1 MGTGSSCC
9 QQQQL
14 EHVSNDESSEAKI
27 SQQKYDLTKEEKK
40 VKLPELPPNTVTFGA
55 PSILSSNRFGSAQH
69 LDGLTD
75 AHDLKGGYTHL
86 GGCND
91 GQQPHSNI
99 HEHDVQT
106 VRKFG
111 SELHPTNFPRSPRAD
126 GGTWQSLAGG
136 FDTFAGT
143 KITQGRSDVNTELP
157 GDTKNGISSHRAV
170 SSTVGALANPQME
183 AKKSAFFNPASGK
196 HFEKPLPEV
205 PHELSIS
212 REGRERPITYRPSID
227 DADNRNS
234 VVGRKS
240 SQTLG
245 VSGQALKLSRE
256 KRSSN
261 SMLGLLVD
269 VEEGHSNL
277 AGVTSQER
285 HLHPGHTRIENGH
298 KSTALDDIDKNFEL
312 SGIGAPM
319 TPNLNKPDQRYLE
332 QVLQDISQ
340 VG

>member
-40 VKLPELPPNTVTFGA
+40 GNLPPNTVTFGA

-69 LDGLTD
+69 IDGMTD
-75 AHDLKGGYTHL
+75 AHDFKAGYTHI
-86 GGCND
+86 GGHVE
-91 GQQPHSNI
+91 GQPAHSNI
-99 HEHDVQT
+99 HELDVQT

-111 SELHPTNFPRSPRAD
+111 SELHPNNLPRSPRAD
-126 GGTWQSLAGG
+126 GGTWQSIAGG

-143 KITQGRSDVNTELP
+143 KITQGKSDVNTDCP
-157 GDTKNGISSHRAV
+157 GDTKNASSSHRAV
-170 SSTVGALANPQME
+170 SSTVGVLGNPQME
-183 AKKSAFFNPASGK
+183 AKKSAFFNPTSGK
-196 HFEKPLPEV
+196 QFEKPLPEV

-212 REGRERPITYRPSID
+212 REGRDRPITYRPSID
-227 DADNRNS
+227 EADNRDS

-245 VSGQALKLSRE
+245 VSGQALKLSRD

-269 VEEGHSNL
+269 AEEGHSNL
-277 AGVTSQER
+277 AGITSQER
-285 HLHPGHTRIENGH
+285 HLNPGHTRIENGH